1 MGRVAYREAVP
12 VETLGSGSLRSR
24 RDAKGDPVHR
34 TRVWAL
40 IGVVLGV
47 AALFTKGA
55 TTDGEELLPALSE
68 SGAAFPDGIS
78 TIWSGLDTWVQVLV
92 VVAIVIVVVL
102 AFMPPLSLVEK
113 VPYALT
119 TTLVGVA
126 LLIYAIIKYLEA
138 SDDASALQDGF
149 AEAAAVGAIPAAFEV
164 SVGWGF
170 YVLMAGTAM
179 VAIGGLV
186 MLINRDSGTGAAAR

>member
-1 MGRVAYREAVP
+1 MPYARAVP
-12 VETLGSGSLRSR
+12 VEVKGSESLRSL
-24 RDAKGDPVHR
+24 RDEKGDPVHW
-34 TRVWAL
+34 TRIWTL

-55 TTDGEELLPALSE
+55 TTDGEELLPALAE

-78 TIWSGLDTWVQVLV
+78 TIWGGLDAWVQVV
-92 VVAIVIVVVL
+92 VVIAIIAVVVF
-102 AFMPPLSLVEK
+102 AFMPPLNFVER

-126 LLIYAIIKYLEA
+126 LLIYAIVKFMEA
-138 SDDASALQDGF
+138 RDDASTLQDGF
-149 AEAAAVGAIPAAFEV
+149 AQAAAGGAIPAAFDV

-186 MLINRDSGTGAAAR
+186 MLMNRDSGS

>member
-1 MGRVAYREAVP
+1 MGRVAYGEAVP
-12 VETLGSGSLRSR
+12 VEEQRSDSLRSR
-24 RDAKGDPVHR
+24 RDEKGDPMHW
-34 TRVWAL
+34 TRIWTLV
-40 IGVVLGV
+40 GVVLGV

-55 TTDGEELLPALSE
+55 TTDGEELLPALNE

-78 TIWSGLDTWVQVLV
+78 TIWGGLDTWVQVLV
-92 VVAIVIVVVL
+92 GIAIVVVVVF
-102 AFMPPLSLVEK
+102 AFMPPLNLVEK

-119 TTLVGVA
+119 TTLIGVA

-149 AEAAAVGAIPAAFEV
+149 AEAAAGGAIPAAFEV

>member
-1 MGRVAYREAVP
+1 MAYRAAAPLEAQ
-12 VETLGSGSLRSR
+12 GSVSLRSL
-24 RDAKGDPVHR
+24 RDEKGDPVHW
-34 TRVWAL
+34 TRIWTL

-55 TTDGEELLPALSE
+55 TTDGEELLPALNASDP
-68 SGAAFPDGIS
+68 AFPDGIS
-78 TIWSGLDTWVQVLV
+78 TIWGGLDTWVQV
-92 VVAIVIVVVL
+92 VVVL
-102 AFMPPLSLVEK
+102 AIIAVVVFAFMPPLNLVER

-119 TTLVGVA
+119 TTLIGVA
-126 LLIYAIIKYLEA
+126 LLVYAIIKFMEA
-138 SDDASALQDGF
+138 RDDASTLQDGF
-149 AEAAAVGAIPAAFEV
+149 AQAAGGGAIPAAFEV

-186 MLINRDSGTGAAAR
+186 MLINRDSAN